1 LPTGKKREQ
10 IAASFAASFVWK
22 EPGGITTTTMMDIIP
37 IIIIIEITILVT
49 AIIITGETVLLE
61 SIPGMV

>member
-10 IAASFAASFVWK
+10 IAGSFAASFVWK
-22 EPGGITTTTMMDIIP
+22 EPGGITITTMMGIIP
-37 IIIIIEITILVT
+37 IIIMIEITILVT
-49 AIIITGETVLLE
+49 AIIITEETVLLE